1 MLQIGMHAG
10 CAGGVDRYVDGL
22 CRAFDRSGEPY
33 RGLVFGRGGDAPDL
47 PLGTTILGPA
57 DAPLR
62 VRWRLIRDAVRES
75 RIAPGQTVTSYHAGA
90 GSPFLASPDLE
101 RSGFGESATVIAS
114 HFALYAWPTLGLR
127 REGFRLISHFHGPWA
142 EESAAEGASRISVIA
157 KRILERHV
165 YHASDH
171 LVSASEA
178 FRQLAIQRYGVR
190 PERIKAVHA
199 GIDAAPTAAAT
210 DGLSRREARERLGW
224 PVEPERRIV
233 FCVRRITRR
242 MGLENLLAAVS
253 GLVVAHP
260 DLILM
265 IGGKGPILEELRT
278 QVARQGLENH
288 VRLLG
293 FLPEA
298 DLPIAYR
305 AADFTVVPSV
315 SLEGFG
321 LVILESWA
329 AGTPVLV
336 TPVGGMPEVVR
347 PFAADCVLA
356 GSGVEDLVHG
366 MDRVLRG
373 EQRLQEGEACQEYVR
388 RVHDWGAV
396 AQRLLTVYATGGL

>member
-47 PLGTTILGPA
+47 PLGTLILGPA

-62 VRWRLIRDAVRES
+62 VRWQLIRAALRES
-75 RIAPGQTVTSYHAGA
+75 RISPSQTLTTSAP
-90 GSPFLASPDLE
+90 P
-101 RSGFGESATVIAS
+101 IAS
-114 HFALYAWPTLGLR
+114 HFALYAWPTLGMR
-127 REGFRLISHFHGPWA
+127 REGVRLISQFHGPWA
-142 EESAAEGASRISVIA
+142 DESAAEGASRLSILA
-157 KRILERHV
+157 KRLLERHV

-171 LVSASEA
+171 LISDSEA
-178 FRQLAIQRYGVR
+178 FRRLAIDRYGVR
-190 PERIKAVHA
+190 PERITAVHA
-199 GIDAAPTAAAT
+199 GIAAAPIAAT
-210 DGLSRREARERLGW
+210 TAGLSRREARERLGW
-224 PVEPERRIV
+224 PVESERRIV
-233 FCVRRITRR
+233 FCVRRITQR
-242 MGLENLLAAVS
+242 MGLENLIEAVTA
-253 GLVVAHP
+253 LVGAHP
-260 DLILM
+260 DLLVM
-265 IGGKGPILEELRT
+265 IGGKGAILEELRA
-278 QVARQGLENH
+278 QVSRQGLENH

-293 FLPEA
+293 FLPDA

-315 SLEGFG
+315 ALEGFG

-347 PFAADCVLA
+347 PFAADCVFE
-356 GSGVEDLVHG
+356 GSGVEDLVKG

-373 EQRLQEGEACQEYVR
+373 EQRLPLGEACQEYVR

-396 AQRLLTVYATGGL
+396 AQRLLKVYAAGSSDSNS

>member
-33 RGLVFGRGGDAPDL
+33 RGFVFGRGGDPTDL
-47 PLGTTILGPA
+47 PLGTRVLGPA

-62 VRWRLIRDAVRES
+62 VRLRLIRDALRES
-75 RIAPGQTVTSYHAGA
+75 VIAPGQTLTSA
-90 GSPFLASPDLE
+90 
-101 RSGFGESATVIAS
+101 ATPIAS
-114 HFALYAWPTLGLR
+114 HFALYSWPALRLR

-142 EESAAEGASRISVIA
+142 DESAAEGASRVSIFA
-157 KRILERHV
+157 KRLLERHV

-171 LVSASEA
+171 LISASEA

-190 PERIKAVHA
+190 PERITAVHA
-199 GIDAAPTAAAT
+199 GIDVAPIAAAT

-224 PVEPERRIV
+224 PVDRRIL
-233 FCVRRITRR
+233 FTVRRITPR
-242 MGLENLLAAVS
+242 MGLENLLGAVS
-253 GLVVAHP
+253 ALVGAHP
-260 DLILM
+260 DLLVM
-265 IGGKGPILEELRT
+265 IGGKGPILEELRA
-278 QVARQGLENH
+278 QVARQGLENY

-293 FLPEA
+293 FIPDA

-315 SLEGFG
+315 ALEGFG

-347 PFAADCVLA
+347 PFAADCVLD
-356 GSGVEDLVHG
+356 GSRVEDVVRG
-366 MDRVLRG
+366 IGRVLRG
-373 EQRLQEGEACQEYVR
+373 EQRLPEGDACQEYVR
-388 RVHDWGAV
+388 RVHEWGAV
-396 AQRLLTVYATGGL
+396 AQRLLTVYATGSL